1 MKRAARNL
9 VAVTISAFILF
20 LALPAGGGQMQQPNH
35 HHPCKIEE
43 LSRAIKDWESDDV
56 QVRAAA
62 STVAR
67 DIVKKEL
74 VRIEN
79 EIREEFPIIVNFEQ
93 FDEIEARR
101 KELEEES
108 CVFQLL
114 REAVKS
120 SDAEVRARAKD
131 AVRPAP
137 SPLDEAIFSLED

>member
-1 MKRAARNL
+1 MKRAVRNL
-9 VAVTISAFILF
+9 VVVTIFNFLPLF
-20 LALPAGGGQMQQPNH
+20 GLAGGQAQQPQH

-43 LSRAIKDWESDDV
+43 LSRAIEDWESDDIE
-56 QVRAAA
+56 VRGAA
-62 STVAR
+62 SKVAR

-79 EIREEFPIIVNFEQ
+79 KIREQFPIIVNFEQ

-101 KELEEES
+101 KELEERS

-114 REAVKS
+114 REALKS
-120 SDAEVRARAKD
+120 SDPEVRARAKD
-131 AVRPAP
+131 AVRPPP